1 MYIDATSI
9 SLFLSAALVI
19 TTIVLALATGTLVR
33 ETKRMREFQETP
45 RLSIRVE
52 KTGENG
58 TFLNL
63 VLRNEGQGV
72 AKNVRFGDFKGCPL
86 SYSEGTKRA
95 IGVSNVIDQPL
106 FKKGVVQWESGQT
119 YTFLLGSALHEDFKI
134 AAQSPWIFHVQYESM
149 SGMKFNEV
157 LEVDLNFLLGP
168 YISEFNHLKTISETL
183 SEIHRDI
190 RRPG

>member
-1 MYIDATSI
+1 MYIDSTSI

-19 TTIVLALATGTLVR
+19 TTVVLALATGTLVR

-52 KTGENG
+52 KTGETG
-58 TFLNL
+58 KFLNL

-72 AKNVRFGDFKGCPL
+72 AKNVRFGDFNGYPL
-86 SYSEGTKRA
+86 SYSEGVERA

-106 FKKGVVQWESGQT
+106 FKKGLMQWESGQT
-119 YTFLLGSALHEDFKI
+119 FTFLLGSALDEDFTI

-157 LEVDLNFLLGP
+157 LEVDLTFLLGP
-168 YISEFNHLKTISETL
+168 YIPEVNHLKTISETL
-183 SEIHRDI
+183 SEIHKAVS
-190 RRPG
+190 RPR